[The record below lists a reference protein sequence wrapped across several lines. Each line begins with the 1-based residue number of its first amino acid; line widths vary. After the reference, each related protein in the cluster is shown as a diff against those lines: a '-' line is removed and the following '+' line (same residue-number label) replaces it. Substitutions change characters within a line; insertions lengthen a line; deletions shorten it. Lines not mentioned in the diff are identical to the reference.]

1 MSSFKK
7 LSKSDVT
14 VVPYYANKQW
24 NLPYCPYPT
33 SSEYI
38 TIYKGTNLTGSF
50 VPKYPSGSALEDP
63 VTENQYE
70 RLVYSQINHLFYQDY
85 TASLNTSS
93 LANSIY
99 YESASAQRPTSSY
112 FIYNDNKN
120 LITNFP
126 TGINEG
132 IRVLA
137 INQNTYGS
145 KLLPYTFQISSPLY
159 NIKDDGFG
167 NLYDYTNSTAHIGNI
182 FYAHGLAII
191 TNQDYQLMF
200 PLPPLARNDYGYW
213 LETSTAIPFIISASV
228 NDSGSGRSGT
238 LNTGSIA
245 LSGSISGPG
254 YLWSIGTNGTSSN
267 GTVIFTGTTPGTYD
281 IYYTIK
287 SDIDISGSCE
297 AQLTSNKAR
306 IRAIITPDC
315 EFDFTVAFG

>member
-38 TIYKGTNLTGSF
+38 TIYKGTNLAGSF

-63 VTENQYE
+63 VTEGQYE
-70 RLVYSQINHLFYQDY
+70 RLVYNQINHLFYQDY

-93 LANSIY
+93 LASSIY

-120 LITNFP
+120 LVTNFP
-126 TGINEG
+126 TSINAG

-137 INQNTYGS
+137 INQNTYGN
-145 KLLPYTFQISSPLY
+145 KLLPYTFQISSSLY

-167 NLYDYTNSTAHIGNI
+167 NLYDYTNSTTHIGNI
-182 FYAHGLAII
+182 FYAHGLAIV

-213 LETSTAIPFIISASV
+213 LETATPTPFVISASI
-228 NDSGSGRSGT
+228 NDSGSALGRSGT

-245 LSGSISGPG
+245 LSGSVSGPG
-254 YLWSIGTNGTSSN
+254 YSW
-267 GTVIFTGTTPGTYD
+267 TVVGGNVSFTGTTPGTYD
-281 IYYTIK
+281 IYYTIG
-287 SDIDISGSCE
+287 SDISGNCPV
-297 AQLTSNKAR
+297 QLTSNKAR

>member
-24 NLPYCPYPT
+24 ILPYCPYPT
-33 SSEYI
+33 SSNYI

-50 VPKYPSGSALEDP
+50 VIRYPSGSALEDP
-63 VTENQYE
+63 ITENQYE

-93 LANSIY
+93 LANSLY
-99 YESASAQRPTSSY
+99 YISASQQRPTSSY
-112 FIYNDNKN
+112 FIYNDNNN
-120 LITNFP
+120 LVTNFP
-126 TGINEG
+126 TSINAG

-137 INQNTYGS
+137 INQDAYGS
-145 KLLPYTFQISSPLY
+145 KVLPYTFQISSSLY

-167 NLYDYTNSTAHIGNI
+167 NLYDYTNSNTHIGNL
-182 FYAHGLAII
+182 FYAHGLAVI
-191 TNQDYQLMF
+191 TNQDYQFMF

-213 LETSTAIPFIISASV
+213 LETSTAIPFVISASA

-238 LNTGSIA
+238 LNTGSIT
-245 LSGSISGPG
+245 LSGSISGVN
-254 YLWSIGTNGTSSN
+254 YLWSTGSN
-267 GTVIFTGTTPGTYD
+267 GTVVFTGTTPGTYD
-281 IYYTIK
+281 IYYTIG
-287 SDIDISGSCE
+287 SDISGDCPV
-297 AQLTSNKAR
+297 QLTSNKAR